1 MKVSPYCYCLLFDE
15 KGTADSLLLASG
27 CTAAESRSGFHANFD
42 G

>member
-15 KGTADSLLLASG
+15 KGTINNSLNVSLCVVG
-27 CTAAESRSGFHANFD
+27 ESRSDFCAPFD